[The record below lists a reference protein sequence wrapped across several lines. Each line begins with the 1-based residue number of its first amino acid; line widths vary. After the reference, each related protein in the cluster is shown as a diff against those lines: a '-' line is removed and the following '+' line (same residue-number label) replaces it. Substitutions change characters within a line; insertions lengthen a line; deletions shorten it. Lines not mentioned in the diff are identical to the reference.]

1 MGEGVRVQ
9 KVLSDM
15 GFASRRAAE
24 KLIEEGRVKINGR
37 VCVIGQKIDPRKDVI
52 SVDGEKVVKEYGKNK
67 RRWYIALNKPRGYV
81 TTMSDELGRKCV
93 TELLGD
99 IDERV
104 YPVGRLD
111 KNSEGLLLLTNDG
124 EFANLMMHPSYH
136 INKTYRVTVDAGL
149 NEEQL
154 IELASGVEIDGKMT
168 LPAIVTVLV
177 REPQRAVIQM
187 VISEGRNRQIRKMCE
202 AVGLEVL
209 RLKRTAV
216 GGIRLGMLKPGE
228 WRELTAQEVKML
240 RNQAGKKAE
249 VRK

>member
-1 MGEGVRVQ
+1 MNEGVRVQ

-37 VCVIGQKIDPRKDVI
+37 ICVIGQKIDPRKDII

-67 RRWYIALNKPRGYV
+67 RRWYVALNKPRGYV

-154 IELASGVEIDGKMT
+154 IQLASGVEIDGKMT

-177 REPQRAVIQM
+177 REPNRAVIQM

-202 AVGLEVL
+202 TVGLEVL

-228 WRELTAQEVKML
+228 WRELTAQEVKAL
-240 RNQAGKKAE
+240 RNQAGQKAG

>member
-1 MGEGVRVQ
+1 MNEGVRVQ

-37 VCVIGQKIDPRKDVI
+37 ICVIGQKIDPRKDII

-67 RRWYIALNKPRGYV
+67 RRWYVALNKPRGYV

-154 IELASGVEIDGKMT
+154 IQLASGVEIDGKMT

-177 REPQRAVIQM
+177 REPNRAVIQM

-228 WRELTAQEVKML
+228 WRELTAQEVKAL
-240 RNQAGKKAE
+240 RNQAGQKAG

>member
-1 MGEGVRVQ
+1 MSEGIRVQ

-67 RRWYIALNKPRGYV
+67 RRWYVALNKPRGYV

-154 IELASGVEIDGKMT
+154 IKLASGVEIDGKMT

-228 WRELTAQEVKML
+228 WRELTSQEVKML
-240 RNQAGKKAE
+240 RNQAGQKAE

>member
-1 MGEGVRVQ
+1 MSEGIRVQ

-37 VCVIGQKIDPRKDVI
+37 ICVIGQKIDPRKDII

-67 RRWYIALNKPRGYV
+67 RRWYVALNKPRGYV

-154 IELASGVEIDGKMT
+154 IKLASGVEIDGKMT

-228 WRELTAQEVKML
+228 WRELTSQEVKML
-240 RNQAGKKAE
+240 RNQAGQKAE